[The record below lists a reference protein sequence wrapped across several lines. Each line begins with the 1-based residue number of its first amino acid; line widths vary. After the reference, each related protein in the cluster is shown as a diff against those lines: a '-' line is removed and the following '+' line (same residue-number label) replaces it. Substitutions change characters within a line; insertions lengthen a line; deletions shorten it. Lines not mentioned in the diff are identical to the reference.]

1 MTQQPTR
8 AGTVGAILRVTSG
21 NFLEQFDFFLFGFY
35 ATYIARTFFPAE
47 SEFAALMLTFAVFGS
62 GFLMRPIGAV
72 VLGVYIDRIGR
83 RKGLMVTLA
92 IMGCG
97 TLLIALVPGYQTI
110 GVLAPIL
117 VLVGRLLQGFSAG
130 VELGGVSVYLSE
142 IATPGNKGFYTS
154 WQSASQ
160 QVAIIM
166 AALIGYAL
174 NATLEHE
181 EIAAWGW
188 RIPFFI
194 GCLIIPLIF
203 VLRRSLQETEEFLQ
217 RKHRPDT
224 KEILTTIARNWRI
237 ITAGTLLVAMTT
249 TTFYFITVYTPTY
262 GRAVLHLSARDSL
275 LVTMLVGISNFIWL
289 PIGGAISDRIGRRPV
304 LMGITVL
311 ALLTTWPVMHWL
323 TAAPDFTRMTLVLLW
338 FSFFFGMYNG
348 AMVAALTEVMPVYV
362 RTVGFSLA
370 FSLATAIFGGLT
382 PAISTALVELT
393 GDKSAPGWW
402 LMCAALC
409 GFIATALLFV
419 RLSRG
424 YQPAESQR

>member
-1 MTQQPTR
+1 MTQQPSR
-8 AGTVGAILRVTSG
+8 AGTFGAILRVTSG

-35 ATYIARTFFPAE
+35 ATYIAKTFFPAE

-72 VLGVYIDRIGR
+72 VLGAYIDRIGR

-92 IMGCG
+92 IM
-97 TLLIALVPGYQTI
+97 
-110 GVLAPIL
+110 
-117 VLVGRLLQGFSAG
+117 
-130 VELGGVSVYLSE
+130 GGVSVYLSE

-160 QVAIIM
+160 QVAIVV
-166 AALIGYAL
+166 AALIGYGL
-174 NATLEHE
+174 NVTLGHD
-181 EIAAWGW
+181 EISEWGW

-194 GCLIIPLIF
+194 GCMIIPLIF
-203 VLRRSLQETEEFLQ
+203 VLRRSLQETEAFLQ

-224 KEILTTIARNWRI
+224 REIFTTIAKNWRI

-262 GRAVLHLSARDSL
+262 GRTVLNLSARDSL
-275 LVTMLVGISNFIWL
+275 VVTMLVGISNFIWL

-304 LMGITVL
+304 LMGITLL
-311 ALLTTWPVMHWL
+311 ALVTTWPVMNWL

-382 PAISTALVELT
+382 PAISTALVQLT
-393 GDKSAPGWW
+393 GDKSSPGWW

-409 GFIATALLFV
+409 GLAATAMLFV

-424 YQPAESQR
+424 YQTAENKL